1 MLAQDPPKSHGINS
15 VFKRTMVWTLVEFL
29 VNSVA
34 YGEMGAVGKIFAQY
48 ETKLE
53 GGVFASHTALV

>member
-1 MLAQDPPKSHGINS
+1 MFGHA
-15 VFKRTMVWTLVEFL
+15 WTLVEFL

-48 ETKLE
+48 ETELE